1 MTNTFTFSL
10 SDLKVI
16 DDLNKSLGESRLR
29 ERKEAEFDTV
39 SLRNGSRIENFFFK
53 IGK

>member
-10 SDLKVI
+10 GDLKII
-16 DDLNKSLGESRLR
+16 DDLNKSLGKSRLR

-39 SLRNGSRIENFFFK
+39 SLRNGSRVENFLR
-53 IGK
+53 